1 MSNKLTIADC
11 ETMIALAQ
19 GKKEELLLA
28 QEEPEK
34 RERLEAFA
42 NEYDDGVAR
51 VASFHDTKLLAV
63 GKRLYGCL
71 RTVRLVEPP
80 TRKEWVE
87 VFMTRTALGTSHVSR
102 QVDLIAEMGC
112 VTEVDDE

>member
-19 GKKEELLLA
+19 GKKEELLA

-34 RERLEAFA
+34 RERLEGWA
-42 NEYDDGVAR
+42 NEYPYITI
-51 VASFHDTKLLAV
+51 FHLTRDAAIDAAV
-63 GKRLYGCL
+63 SNCL

-80 TRKEWVE
+80 TRKEWEE

-112 VTEVDDE
+112 VTEETSDE

>member
-42 NEYDDGVAR
+42 NEYPKA
-51 VASFHDTKLLAV
+51 AIFHLTRDAAIDAAV
-63 GKRLYGCL
+63 PSCL

-80 TRKEWVE
+80 TREEWVE

-102 QVDLIAEMGC
+102 QVDLIGEMDC
-112 VTEVDDE
+112 VTEVDER

>member
-11 ETMIALAQ
+11 ETLIALAQ

-28 QEEPEK
+28 QGKVEN
-34 RERLEAFA
+34 RERLECWA
-42 NEYDDGVAR
+42 NDYSNRVMYYRKEEYA
-51 VASFHDTKLLAV
+51 LANTP
-63 GKRLYGCL
+63 GCL

-80 TRKEWVE
+80 TREEWEE